1 MAEQNTEQQG
11 FEGQDQ
17 FEERVIE
24 IARVAKVVKGGR
36 RFQFRVTVVVGDKK
50 GTISMGVGK
59 ANAVPDAMR
68 KASER
73 ARKNMRVVNLSGT
86 TIPHEVLGKVAGAR
100 VMLKPASPGTGV
112 IAAGGVRAVLEV
124 AGVRDILTKSQ
135 GSANVLNVVQATF
148 DALEQLK
155 SPQAEAARRGKNV
168 NELLPFWRFSDL
180 VYDADI
186 RMLQRGNGPRLGEK
200 TCAFIIIAGHA
211 RIEKLES
218 YVSIESDVARAIH
231 GAHSTAA

>member
-1 MAEQNTEQQG
+1 
-11 FEGQDQ
+11 
-17 FEERVIE
+17 
-24 IARVAKVVKGGR
+24 
-36 RFQFRVTVVVGDKK
+36 
-50 GTISMGVGK
+50 MGVGK

-100 VMLKPASPGTGV
+100 HAQTGFSWY
-112 IAAGGVRAVLEV
+112 GRDRSRWCTCRARV

-155 SPQAEAARRGKNV
+155 SPQVEAARRGKNV
-168 NELLPFWRFSDL
+168 SDLLPFWERRKQN
-180 VYDADI
+180 A
-186 RMLQRGNGPRLGEK
+186 
-200 TCAFIIIAGHA
+200 
-211 RIEKLES
+211 
-218 YVSIESDVARAIH
+218 
-231 GAHSTAA
+231 

>member
-1 MAEQNTEQQG
+1 MADNRRNEKQILEA
-11 FEGQDQ
+11 QDQ

-73 ARKNMRVVNLSGT
+73 ARKNMQVINLSGT
-86 TIPHEVLGKVAGAR
+86 TIPHEVLGRVAGAR

-112 IAAGGVRAVLEV
+112 IAAGGVRAVLEA

-148 DALEQLK
+148 DALSQLK
-155 SPQAEAARRGKNV
+155 SPREEAARRGKNV
-168 NELLPFWRFSDL
+168 NDLLPFWERRKQN
-180 VYDADI
+180 A
-186 RMLQRGNGPRLGEK
+186 
-200 TCAFIIIAGHA
+200 
-211 RIEKLES
+211 
-218 YVSIESDVARAIH
+218 
-231 GAHSTAA
+231 

>member
-1 MAEQNTEQQG
+1 MAEYKKTEQQN
-11 FEGQDQ
+11 FEAQDQ

-36 RFQFRVTVVVGDKK
+36 RFQFRVTVVIGDKK

-73 ARKNMRVVNLSGT
+73 ARKNMKVGNLIGT

-100 VMLKPASPGTGV
+100 IMLKPASPGTGV
-112 IAAGGVRAVLEV
+112 IAGGGVRAVLEV

-148 DALEQLK
+148 HALEQLK
-155 SPQAEAARRGKNV
+155 SPQEEAARRGKNV
-168 NELLPFWRFSDL
+168 SELLPFWERRKKN
-180 VYDADI
+180 A
-186 RMLQRGNGPRLGEK
+186 
-200 TCAFIIIAGHA
+200 
-211 RIEKLES
+211 
-218 YVSIESDVARAIH
+218 
-231 GAHSTAA
+231 

>member
-1 MAEQNTEQQG
+1 VEKEMAEYKKTEQQN
-11 FEGQDQ
+11 FEAQDQ

-36 RFQFRVTVVVGDKK
+36 RFQFRVTVVIGDKK

-73 ARKNMRVVNLSGT
+73 ARKNMKVVNVIGT

-100 VMLKPASPGTGV
+100 IMLKPAHPGTGV
-112 IAAGGVRAVLEV
+112 VAGGGVRAVLEV
-124 AGVRDILTKSQ
+124 AGIRDILTKSQ

-148 DALEQLK
+148 HALEQLK
-155 SPQAEAARRGKNV
+155 SPQEEAARRGKNPSD
-168 NELLPFWRFSDL
+168 LMPFWERRKKN
-180 VYDADI
+180 A
-186 RMLQRGNGPRLGEK
+186 
-200 TCAFIIIAGHA
+200 
-211 RIEKLES
+211 
-218 YVSIESDVARAIH
+218 
-231 GAHSTAA
+231 

>member
-1 MAEQNTEQQG
+1 MAEFEKKKEQQN

-36 RFQFRVTVVVGDKK
+36 RFQFRVTVVVGDKR

-73 ARKNMRVVNLSGT
+73 ARKQMHVINLSGT
-86 TIPHEVLGKVAGAR
+86 TIPHGVLGKVAGAR

-148 DALEQLK
+148 DALDQLK
-155 SPQAEAARRGKNV
+155 SPQEEAARRGKNV
-168 NELLPFWRFSDL
+168 KDVLPFWERRKQN
-180 VYDADI
+180 A
-186 RMLQRGNGPRLGEK
+186 
-200 TCAFIIIAGHA
+200 
-211 RIEKLES
+211 
-218 YVSIESDVARAIH
+218 
-231 GAHSTAA
+231 

>member
-1 MAEQNTEQQG
+1 MAEYENTEQQN
-11 FEGQDQ
+11 FEAQDQ

-73 ARKNMRVVNLSGT
+73 ARKNMHVVNLSGT

-100 VMLKPASPGTGV
+100 E
-112 IAAGGVRAVLEV
+112 GG
-124 AGVRDILTKSQ
+124 
-135 GSANVLNVVQATF
+135 
-148 DALEQLK
+148 
-155 SPQAEAARRGKNV
+155 
-168 NELLPFWRFSDL
+168 
-180 VYDADI
+180 
-186 RMLQRGNGPRLGEK
+186 LQ
-200 TCAFIIIAGHA
+200 F
-211 RIEKLES
+211 
-218 YVSIESDVARAIH
+218 
-231 GAHSTAA
+231 

>member
-1 MAEQNTEQQG
+1 VEKEMAEYKKTEQQN
-11 FEGQDQ
+11 FEAQDQ

-36 RFQFRVTVVVGDKK
+36 RFQFRVTVVIGDKK

-73 ARKNMRVVNLSGT
+73 ARKNMKVVNLMGT

-100 VMLKPASPGTGV
+100 IMLKPASAGTGV
-112 IAAGGVRAVLEV
+112 IAGGGVRAVLEV

-148 DALEQLK
+148 HALEQLK
-155 SPQAEAARRGKNV
+155 SPQEEAARRGKNPSD
-168 NELLPFWRFSDL
+168 LMPFWERRKKN
-180 VYDADI
+180 A
-186 RMLQRGNGPRLGEK
+186 
-200 TCAFIIIAGHA
+200 
-211 RIEKLES
+211 
-218 YVSIESDVARAIH
+218 
-231 GAHSTAA
+231 

>member
-1 MAEQNTEQQG
+1 MAEYKKTEQQN
-11 FEGQDQ
+11 FEAQDQ

-36 RFQFRVTVVVGDKK
+36 RFQFRVTVVIGDKK

-73 ARKNMRVVNLSGT
+73 ARKNMKVVNLIGT

-100 VMLKPASPGTGV
+100 IMLKPASPGTGV
-112 IAAGGVRAVLEV
+112 IAGGGVRAVLEV

-148 DALEQLK
+148 HALEQLK
-155 SPQAEAARRGKNV
+155 SLQEEAARRGKNPSD
-168 NELLPFWRFSDL
+168 LMPFWERRKKN
-180 VYDADI
+180 A
-186 RMLQRGNGPRLGEK
+186 
-200 TCAFIIIAGHA
+200 
-211 RIEKLES
+211 
-218 YVSIESDVARAIH
+218 
-231 GAHSTAA
+231 